1 MSSILEN
8 HFNVETLEP
17 IIKGQFQTL
26 KPFIRTDPYIKM
38 DEEYF
43 DKEIDVILKFIIN
56 RNGYLKKELAF
67 L

>member
-8 HFNVETLEP
+8 HFNVDTLKP
-17 IIKGQFQTL
+17 IIEGQFQTL
-26 KPFIRTDPYIKM
+26 KPFIRTDPYINR

-43 DKEIDVILKFIIN
+43 DKEIDVILTFIMN